1 LAIFTEEN
9 FRRKSPA
16 PHIKLEHRDPL
27 VLPLAACVYM
37 ICFCIRSNSQA
48 NSKYF
53 PYHFLHLILNQI
65 FLNIIQI
72 LFFIIYTILHH
83 FIIIVKVA
91 GSGYYC
97 YFFIIDFN
105 FMCLNL
111 YIFNVVIKI
120 SYIFFIVLLVPIHF
134 EVGVVVRCR
143 WFCCLRLV
151 RRLIIWGW
159 YISKLV

>member
-120 SYIFFIVLLVPIHF
+120 SYIFFYSFVGSDPFWGWCCCSLPLILLPPLSSSTYY
-134 EVGVVVRCR
+134 
-143 WFCCLRLV
+143 LRLV
-151 RRLIIWGW
+151 
-159 YISKLV
+159 YF